1 MKKRIAF
8 PLFLRRAAALP
19 LFFCGFF
26 ADAGDLP
33 RRSSPPPFCRAFAPG
48 GKEEGKTP
56 GKRDLPQNREKNGE
70 NRRSP
75 PAFLY
80 FPVIFLPGKEQP
92 PEKTPVFPGIV
103 FILDN
108 FYLKAKREFFSGV
121 K

>member
-33 RRSSPPPFCRAFAPG
+33 RRSSPPRFCRAFAPG
-48 GKEEGKTP
+48 GKGEGKTP

-75 PAFLY
+75 PAFSLLSCRFFTEKGPLPRKKRRF
-80 FPVIFLPGKEQP
+80 FPES
-92 PEKTPVFPGIV
+92 
-103 FILDN
+103 
-108 FYLKAKREFFSGV
+108 FSF
-121 K
+121 